1 MGLMNKLME
10 IDGLPTAFKHEI
22 LDAYVRHLLTTAVEE
37 ANEACWS
44 RARINVAV
52 HAAYR
57 DCVKADKLQDLKA
70 YADEDPFG

>member
-22 LDAYVRHLLTTAVEE
+22 LDAYTRHLLTVAVEQ

-44 RARINVAV
+44 KARIDIAV
-52 HAAYR
+52 QAAHR
-57 DCVKADKLQDLKA
+57 DCVKTDKIADLRG
-70 YADEDPFG
+70 YAQEDPFG